1 VASRAEKKPRGERLE
16 AKDKKGEIL
25 HFIQDDRI
33 VALLFVILSAAKN
46 LSRRNTDI
54 KAMYVFFNPVCSK

>member
-16 AKDKKGEIL
+16 ATDKKGEIL

-46 LSRRNTDI
+46 LSVET
-54 KAMYVFFNPVCSK
+54 PT